1 MEYANKNS
9 IPSLNISFPWPSSS
23 SYLLLPGTPPPPSKP
38 FMICQQ
44 EVFVSHLLAPF
55 SFYHLCHFHHFVII
69 DGMRRLRRR
78 FVGISS
84 AFRRRIVGACRR
96 FVGAS
101 SALRRRLSASRWR
114 LSAPRRRLSA
124 PRRRLII
131 RPFFLSANR
140 LVDHGEGPH
149 GPDMRMQQQK

>member
-55 SFYHLCHFHHFVII
+55 SFYHFCHFIILPSLTARADFVGASSASRRHFV
-69 DGMRRLRRR
+69 GA
-78 FVGISS
+78 SS
-84 AFRRRIVGACRR
+84 ASRRRIVGACQRLSALIGAYRR
-96 FVGAS
+96 LVGAYRRLVGAS
-101 SALRRRLSASRWR
+101 SSVLSSYQRIIWWIMARV
-114 LSAPRRRLSA
+114 PTG
-124 PRRRLII
+124 LI
-131 RPFFLSANR
+131 
-140 LVDHGEGPH
+140 
-149 GPDMRMQQQK
+149 